1 MRFTDIEKFKWK
13 LIMRFIDA
21 ENFRLNFGI
30 SLVGF
35 IVSYVKLIFAECLLG
50 IDNRVYFVVLRIWM
64 AID

>member
-1 MRFTDIEKFKWK
+1 
-13 LIMRFIDA
+13 MRFIDA